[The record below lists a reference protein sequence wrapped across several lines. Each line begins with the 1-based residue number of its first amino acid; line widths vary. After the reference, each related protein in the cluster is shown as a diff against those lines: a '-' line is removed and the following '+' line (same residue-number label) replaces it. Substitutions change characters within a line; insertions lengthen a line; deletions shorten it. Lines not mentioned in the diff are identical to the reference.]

1 MLVVLSKALAFVLI
15 ILIGYICKRRG
26 FFSPT
31 DYQVVSKIVLNITLP
46 CAVINSFAHFEMDY
60 SLIAAVFL
68 GLFGNLLMLFVSLML
83 TRGDTPATKIFY
95 IFSLAGYNVGC
106 FTLPFAQAFL
116 TPFAVVGL
124 CMFDVGNSIM
134 CTGMTY
140 ALTASCIGYADGR
153 KDKFSMKNIT
163 QKLLHSVPFVVYISM
178 LVLSLLMILLAALD
192 VKLPSAVFTLT
203 RPAGQANAFI
213 AMMMIGMMFEIKLDK
228 KAMGYVKELFSV
240 RYAISLLCAAAF
252 LYLAPFKQEINYV
265 IALAFMAP
273 CTIIGPIFVEK
284 LGANVQLASLF
295 NSLTIITS
303 VILFT
308 AFFIIING

>member
-31 DYQVVSKIVLNITLP
+31 DYQLVSKIVLNITLP
-46 CAVINSFAHFEMDY
+46 CAVISSFAHFEMDY

-68 GLFGNLLMLFVSLML
+68 GLCGNLLMLFVALML

-153 KDKFSMKNIT
+153 KDRFSMKSIAE
-163 QKLLHSVPFVVYISM
+163 KLLHSAPFVVYISM
-178 LVLSLLMILLAALD
+178 LLLALAG
-192 VKLPSAVFTLT
+192 VKFPQSVFTFT
-203 RPAGQANAFI
+203 DIVGAANPFLS
-213 AMMMIGMMFEIKLDK
+213 MLMIGMMFEIKLDRQ
-228 KAMGYVKELFSV
+228 AMGYVKELFSV
-240 RYAISLLCAAAF
+240 RYLISLVCAGAF
-252 LYLAPFKQEINYV
+252 IYFAPIKQEVNYV

-284 LGANVQLASLF
+284 LGGNVQLASLF
-295 NSLTIITS
+295 NSMTIITS

-308 AFFIIING
+308 CFFLVI

>member
-1 MLVVLSKALAFVLI
+1 MLVVLSKAIAFVLI

-26 FFSPT
+26 VFAPT
-31 DYQVVSKIVLNITLP
+31 DYQLVSKIVLNITLP
-46 CAVINSFAHFEMDY
+46 CAVISSFAHFEMDY
-60 SLIAAVFL
+60 SLIAAVLL
-68 GLFGNLLMLFVSLML
+68 GLCGNLLMLFVALML

-153 KDKFSMKNIT
+153 KDRFSMKSIAE
-163 QKLLHSVPFVVYISM
+163 KLLHSVPFVVYISM
-178 LVLSLLMILLAALD
+178 LLLALAG
-192 VKLPSAVFTLT
+192 VKFPQSVYTFTDIVG
-203 RPAGQANAFI
+203 AANPFLS
-213 AMMMIGMMFEIKLDK
+213 MLMIGMMFEIKLDK
-228 KAMGYVKELFSV
+228 QAMGYVKELFSV
-240 RYAISLLCAAAF
+240 RYLASLACAGAF
-252 LYLAPFKQEINYV
+252 IYFAPFKQEVNYV

-284 LGANVQLASLF
+284 LGGNVQLASLF
-295 NSLTIITS
+295 NSMTIITS

-308 AFFIIING
+308 CFFLVI

>member
-15 ILIGYICKRRG
+15 ILIGYTLKRKG

-31 DYQVVSKIVLNITLP
+31 DYQLVSKIVLNITLP
-46 CAVINSFAHFEMDY
+46 GAVISSFAHFQMDS
-60 SLIAAVFL
+60 SLAAAVLLGLIGNCMMIGIALLLTRRETIAA
-68 GLFGNLLMLFVSLML
+68 
-83 TRGDTPATKIFY
+83 KIFY
-95 IFSLAGYNVGC
+95 IFSLAGYNIGC

-116 TPFAVVGL
+116 TPFAVIAL

-153 KDKFSMKNIT
+153 KDKFSMKNIVD
-163 QKLLHSVPFVVYISM
+163 KLLHSAPFMVYMSM
-178 LVLSLLMILLAALD
+178 LILSLLGVHFPKSVYTFTDIVGAANPFLSM
-192 VKLPSAVFTLT
+192 L
-203 RPAGQANAFI
+203 
-213 AMMMIGMMFEIKLDK
+213 MIGMMFEIKLDK

-240 RYAISLLCAAAF
+240 RYLASLVCAACF
-252 LYLAPFKQEINYV
+252 IYFAPFKQEVNYV
-265 IALAFMAP
+265 IALAFLAP

-284 LGANVQLASLF
+284 LGGNVQLASLF
-295 NSLTIITS
+295 NSMTIITS

-308 AFFIIING
+308 AFFLCI